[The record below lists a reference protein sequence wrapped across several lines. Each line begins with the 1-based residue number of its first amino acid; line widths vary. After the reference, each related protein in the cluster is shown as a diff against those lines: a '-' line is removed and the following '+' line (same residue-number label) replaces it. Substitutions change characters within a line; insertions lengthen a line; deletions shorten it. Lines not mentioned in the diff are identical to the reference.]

1 MPDGVHIPLSGI
13 VVSIDM
19 YEGFVVEQPEESF
32 TEDHSIW
39 YLPLRPSAAWV
50 VLPVVFVV
58 VIWCIR
64 HRGSTWI
71 VSSSAV
77 PSWFVVLVLAV
88 DSIGAAHRLSV
99 NIAKLVVFDG
109 LLVRFAS

>member
-1 MPDGVHIPLSGI
+1 MPDGVHIPLSGV
-13 VVSIDM
+13 VVSIDV
-19 YEGFVVEQPEESF
+19 YEGFVVEEPEKSF

-50 VLPVVFVV
+50 VLPVVLVV

-71 VSSSAV
+71 VSSSTGWSIGTSLQVA
-77 PSWFVVLVLAV
+77 
-88 DSIGAAHRLSV
+88 IGAAHRFSV